1 MTTSL
6 PSRLLIWTLG
16 ISEVFGTEIK
26 IFFLCVLNGGGNL
39 FAYLRMK
46 KGGIFLGALHTCFG
60 FVFFF
65 LEDSMLVT

>member
-26 IFFLCVLNGGGNL
+26 KIFCVKWSGGGNL
-39 FAYLRMK
+39 FAYLRIK
-46 KGGIFLGALHTCFG
+46 KVGIFLGVLHMC
-60 FVFFF
+60 VFFF
-65 LEDSMLVT
+65 WKIAY